1 MPDYTISISDK
12 EVKILSVIAEHDN
25 KTVQQILD
33 EQALFR
39 VKEQIV
45 VWCDEYLARTEPL
58 TEEQKTEL
66 SDLLVETKF
75 NYLDNIRKKKDIK
88 NGAI

>member
-12 EVKILSVIAEHDN
+12 EVKILSVIAEQD
-25 KTVQQILD
+25 KKSVQQILD

-66 SDLLVETKF
+66 SDLLVETRF
-75 NYLDNIRKKKDIK
+75 NHLDNIRKKKVIK
-88 NGAI
+88 HGAI

>member
-88 NGAI
+88 HGAI

>member
-25 KTVQQILD
+25 KTVQQILN

-88 NGAI
+88 HGAI